1 MCVIY
6 PHHQISEQLSI
17 RHFYEGLMLMG
28 RSMID
33 AISGGALMDKTPIV
47 SKQLISNM
55 AINYQQFGTRV
66 AAPSRVAASKVSVS
80 MVVDNQRLENKL
92 KEFTSLVRQLAI
104 GQTTECDGSQ
114 STKAIWYL
122 LCT

>member
-1 MCVIY
+1 
-6 PHHQISEQLSI
+6 
-17 RHFYEGLMLMG
+17 MG

-92 KEFTSLVRQLAI
+92 TELTSLVRQLAI

-114 STKAIWYL
+114 STKAICHSDL
-122 LCT
+122 NNNNIILTPTPIILVGEIIRT